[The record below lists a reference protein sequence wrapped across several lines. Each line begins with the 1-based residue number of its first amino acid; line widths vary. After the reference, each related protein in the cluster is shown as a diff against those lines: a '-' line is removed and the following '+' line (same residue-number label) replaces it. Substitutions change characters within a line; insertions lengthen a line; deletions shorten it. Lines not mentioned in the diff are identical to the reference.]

1 MSRKELFFLASRREF
16 LANALPAGTLF
27 SLGCGGLFAQE
38 KAPDQPKSAEP
49 KHKFLE
55 DSGMSFQEVFEFA
68 YKEFI
73 GTMQFFAGQFGKA
86 KLLELLQKDSDE
98 YAIREAQEYLKKL
111 TKNDFATFRAQYR
124 EKPNRFWEHVQTRVI
139 TEDTDRS
146 IAKKITECLFAKVF
160 RDAGAADIG
169 YSYSCYYDFP
179 SARAYNPKLKL
190 IRTETLMAGDDCCNP
205 RYVWEG

>member
-1 MSRKELFFLASRREF
+1 MGKSEPSFFPSRR
-16 LANALPAGTLF
+16 ALLKNVLPGGALIW
-27 SLGCGGLFAQE
+27 LGCHSLFAQE
-38 KAPDQPKSAEP
+38 KIQDPQKRAEK

-55 DSGMSFQEVFEFA
+55 DSGMSFQEVFEFG

-98 YAIREAQEYLKKL
+98 YAIREAQEFLKKL
-111 TKNDFATFRAQYR
+111 ARNDFVTFRAQYG
-124 EKPNRFWEHVQTRVI
+124 EKPNRFWEHVQTWVI

-146 IAKKITECLFAKVF
+146 ISKKITECLFAKVF
-160 RDAGAADIG
+160 RDSGAADIG
-169 YSYSCYYDFP
+169 YAYSCYYDFP

-190 IRTETLMAGDDCCNP
+190 IRTKTLMAGDDCCNP